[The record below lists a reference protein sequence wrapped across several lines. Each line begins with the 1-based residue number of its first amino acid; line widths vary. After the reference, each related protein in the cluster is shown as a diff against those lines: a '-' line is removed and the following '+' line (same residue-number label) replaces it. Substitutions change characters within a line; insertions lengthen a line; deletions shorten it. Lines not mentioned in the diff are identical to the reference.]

1 MSSEYD
7 VVVVGAGLAGMTA
20 ALTSARLGRRTAIL
34 TGGAIGGQLVSI
46 DRIEGLPGFP
56 DGVPGYDLCPMAQE
70 QADAAG
76 VEFLMA
82 ACDSIARDGDLWRMA
97 SAEGEVTARAVVIA
111 TGTAL
116 ARLDVPGEKRLVGRG
131 VSHCAS
137 CDAPLLRN
145 RIVVVAGGGDTAMQ
159 EALTLAEHVAKVV
172 MLERGERLTGQA
184 AYRERVEAEPKI
196 EVRCNTV
203 VTEIGGDDAVT
214 HVRVRDLAG
223 GSESELE
230 TAAVF
235 PCAGLV
241 PNTDLVRDLL
251 ALDASGRINVDPAMR
266 TEARGVCAAGNVR
279 QGSPHRAAGAMGD
292 GAAAAIA
299 IDHYLATAQWRDPG

>member
-1 MSSEYD
+1 
-7 VVVVGAGLAGMTA
+7 
-20 ALTSARLGRRTAIL
+20 
-34 TGGAIGGQLVSI
+34 
-46 DRIEGLPGFP
+46 
-56 DGVPGYDLCPMAQE
+56 
-70 QADAAG
+70 
-76 VEFLMA
+76 
-82 ACDSIARDGDLWRMA
+82 
-97 SAEGEVTARAVVIA
+97 
-111 TGTAL
+111 
-116 ARLDVPGEKRLVGRG
+116 
-131 VSHCAS
+131 
-137 CDAPLLRN
+137 
-145 RIVVVAGGGDTAMQ
+145 MQ